1 MSVHMCVH
9 AQKSLETYA
18 KTIVFGY
25 PTGTCNMQVY
35 VMTHE
40 RMTSCG
46 MIMNVLVLSDHRSP
60 SKSLDFEPPP
70 PPLPPKKRRKIW
82 RIKM

>member
-1 MSVHMCVH
+1 
-9 AQKSLETYA
+9 
-18 KTIVFGY
+18 
-25 PTGTCNMQVY
+25 MQVY

-40 RMTSCG
+40 RMTTCG

-70 PPLPPKKRRKIW
+70 PPQKKKKEDLADENVTYMFRA
-82 RIKM
+82 